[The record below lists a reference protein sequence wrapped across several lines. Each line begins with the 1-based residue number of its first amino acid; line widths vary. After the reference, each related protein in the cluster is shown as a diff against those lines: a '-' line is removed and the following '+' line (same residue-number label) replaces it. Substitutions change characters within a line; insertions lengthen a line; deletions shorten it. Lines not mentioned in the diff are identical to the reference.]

1 MDYISDN
8 NTVYNDDDNIPRKS
22 EFADVIVLHY
32 PSNGDTRTGTI
43 KIKRVIN
50 LSKEEIEYLG
60 IEYSDERIK
69 SYVEKNPSV
78 LAKIDDIRNK

>member
-1 MDYISDN
+1 MDNISDN
-8 NTVYNDDDNIPRKS
+8 NPVYYDNTIPRKS
-22 EFADVIVLHY
+22 EFADVILIHY
-32 PSNGDTRTGTI
+32 PSSGDTTTGTI
-43 KIKRVIN
+43 KINRAIN
-50 LSKEEIEYLG
+50 LPKEEIEYLG